1 MTQNDKKDAKRCKTM
16 QNDSKTMRCP
26 PPPPKKM
33 RADPS
38 LHIIPSV
45 FVLGSIH
52 APSSLRPSSNP
63 YMLEVHKYSLK
74 YKYIYKIWNKNNLI
88 LYFLV

>member
-1 MTQNDKKDAKRCKTM
+1 MTQQNSKQRKTAQNDAKQCKTT
-16 QNDSKTMRCP
+16 QKQCDVL
-26 PPPPKKM
+26 PPPKKM

-74 YKYIYKIWNKNNLI
+74 YKCQGIICILI
-88 LYFLV
+88 VM